1 MIEQTWKNRLDG
13 KISGDL
19 AREIEVFESQMAH
32 RQTGQLD
39 EKVFAETRLR
49 RGAYGQRYDNGQRHD
64 GITKRE
70 LGYSSS
76 KQTKGPDTV
85 WDAPGMMRIK
95 IPWGGLTA
103 EQLELIGEIAEE
115 YSDRIAHVTT
125 RQDFQLHFIHID
137 DTPDIMRRLA
147 AVGITTREACG
158 NSIRNVTACPISG
171 VCHDESF
178 DVTPYAEAFKA
189 YFLGHPDVQNFGR
202 KFKAAFSGCE
212 QHACGLAI
220 MHDMAFVAASQ
231 TIDGVKQRGFK
242 VYVGGG
248 LGAVPHPAQL
258 YEDFVPEYEILPLG
272 QAMCR
277 VFARLGEK
285 RNRARAR
292 LKFLVAKI
300 GLDEF
305 KKLVIEERAELPEDP
320 RWTAYLSDLEGFSET
335 PMRDPGSLSD
345 DPGSLDYRQWF
356 ESNVQMQ
363 RQEGYAVV
371 TIALPLGDLTA
382 DQLRGLADVAR
393 VYTGDHIR
401 ATVEQNIVL
410 RWVSL
415 SDLPALH
422 GDLASHDL
430 ALPGA
435 GTIVDITACPG
446 TDTCKLGISASRGL
460 AAELRTQL
468 GAKAASM
475 DTAIRDLRVKIS
487 GCFNACGQH
496 HISDIG
502 FYGVSRKKGG
512 HNVPHF
518 QVVLGG
524 QWSENAKTFGLAMG
538 AVPSKNIPDALS
550 VITERYLKDRQGDE
564 SFQGFVSRVGKVEI
578 KTMLKDL
585 CQVPGYE
592 VDPSYYSDWAD
603 PREYSLGDM
612 GVGECAGAVVAQAEM
627 GLARSESEVFEA
639 QVCLD
644 KNDPDRAAAL
654 AYQSML
660 LAAQALIREQ
670 NLNITDEPNH
680 IVTEFR
686 TRFFDTRL
694 FHDPFAGGKFAN
706 YFFRIH
712 DEGVAGLSP
721 DQAHQRVEEAQL
733 FIEAAHSCYARMS
746 TVAT

>member
-1 MIEQTWKNRLDG
+1 MAERTWKDRLEG
-13 KISGDL
+13 EITGEL
-19 AREIEVFESQMAH
+19 TREIELFETQMAH

-49 RGAYGQRYDNGQRHD
+49 RGVYGQRYDNGQRHD
-64 GITKRE
+64 GIAKQE
-70 LGYSSS
+70 LGFSRS
-76 KQTKGPDTV
+76 KETKGPETL
-85 WDAPGMMRIK
+85 WDAPGMLRIK
-95 IPWGGLTA
+95 IPWGGMTA
-103 EQLELIGEIAEE
+103 RQLELMAELAEE

-125 RQDFQLHFIHID
+125 RQDIQLHFIHID

-147 AVGITTREACG
+147 SVGITTQEACG

-178 DVTPYAEAFKA
+178 DVSPYAEAFKT
-189 YFLGHPDVQNFGR
+189 YFLGHPDAQNFGR

-220 MHDMAFVAASQ
+220 MHDMAFIAAYR
-231 TIDGVKQRGFK
+231 TVDGVKQRGFK

-248 LGAVPHPAQL
+248 LGAVPHQAQL
-258 YEDFVPEYEILPLG
+258 YEEFVPEHEILPLG

-277 VFARLGEK
+277 VFGRLGEK

-292 LKFLVAKI
+292 LKFLVAKL

-305 KKLVIEERAELPEDP
+305 KKLVTEERAGLPEDS
-320 RWTAYLSDLEGFSET
+320 RWTSLLSDAEGFLET
-335 PMRDPGSLSD
+335 PLRGPSALSEEPGSVE
-345 DPGSLDYRQWF
+345 YQQWF

-382 DQLRGLADVAR
+382 DQMRGLADVAR
-393 VYTGDHIR
+393 IYTGDHIR

-410 RWVSL
+410 RWIPL
-415 SDLPALH
+415 SDLPAVYT
-422 GDLASHDL
+422 DLASHGL
-430 ALPGA
+430 ASPGA

-460 AAELRTQL
+460 ASELHTKL

-502 FYGVSRKKGG
+502 FYGVSRKVGG

-524 QWSENAKTFGLAMG
+524 QWSENAKSFGLAMG

-550 VITERYLKDRQGDE
+550 VITERYLADRQGDE
-564 SFQGFVSRVGKVEI
+564 SFQAFVSRIGKVEI
-578 KTMLKDL
+578 KTMLKEL
-585 CQVPGYE
+585 TQVPGYE
-592 VDPSYYSDWAD
+592 VDRSYYSDWAD

-612 GVGECAGAVVAQAEM
+612 GIGECAGAVVAQAEM

-670 NLNITDEPNH
+670 NINITDEPEH
-680 IVTEFR
+680 IVSEFR
-686 TRFFDTRL
+686 TRFFETKL

-712 DEGVAGLSP
+712 DEGVAGLNFH
-721 DQAHQRVEEAQL
+721 QAHQRVEEAQL

-746 TVAT
+746 TVSS